1 MKKFLIKKSFLDC
14 SLERYS
20 GYKSKC
26 SISKKS
32 KVSEYFS
39 GLVIFLVLSTE
50 KECYMLQNFLFFRS
64 YKETVVFHV
73 KSKEMGLTREIAAKK
88 DENLGK
94 ILQNAGI
101 PLPFTCNC
109 NCECATCAV
118 RFANRRDFVEISI
131 LQPLSNDEAHALRE
145 NGKSNL

>member
-1 MKKFLIKKSFLDC
+1 
-14 SLERYS
+14 
-20 GYKSKC
+20 
-26 SISKKS
+26 
-32 KVSEYFS
+32 
-39 GLVIFLVLSTE
+39 
-50 KECYMLQNFLFFRS
+50 
-64 YKETVVFHV
+64 
-73 KSKEMGLTREIAAKK
+73 MGLKREITAKK

-118 RFANRRDFVEISI
+118 RFATRRDFVQISI
-131 LQPLSNDEAHALRE
+131 MQPLSNDEAHALRE